1 MCDCVTVYCVT
12 VYCVTV
18 YCVTVYCVMCDC
30 GCVLCVMCDDILH
43 VFKELL
49 LYMYNSRGYSKYFC
63 DYFVLPFCKTLR
75 MDVNCV
81 DVQMFMDDFSFSLDA
96 CRHRGLDED
105 FSFISFQDSYAC
117 FLACS

>member
-1 MCDCVTVYCVT
+1 
-12 VYCVTV
+12 
-18 YCVTVYCVMCDC
+18 MCDC
-30 GCVLCVMCDDILH
+30 GCVLFVMWDDILH

-63 DYFVLPFCKTLR
+63 GYFVLPFCKTLR

-81 DVQMFMDDFSFSLDA
+81 DVQMFMDDSSFSLDA